1 MRFRKRIGSDDLDI
15 NLIPLIDVLLVVL
28 IFLAATTTFTRQ
40 RAIAVV
46 LPQASAEAVTNAATI
61 EWAVSQ
67 EGRYAVGDTLVDTG
81 APAGL
86 VQALRQAAAGQVD
99 PVVVIYADAMSPHQF
114 VIAAMQAAR
123 DAGIARVQ
131 FATQASSN

>member
-1 MRFRKRIGSDDLDI
+1 MRFRKRIDSDSLEI

-46 LPQASAEAVTNAATI
+46 LPQASADAVAPATFELAI
-61 EWAVSQ
+61 SQ
-67 EGRYAVGDTLVDTG
+67 DGRYAVGDTLVDMS
-81 APAGL
+81 APSGL
-86 VQALRQAAAGQVD
+86 VQALRQAAAGQNE
-99 PVVVIYADAMSPHQF
+99 PVVVIYADAMSAHQF

-123 DAGIARVQ
+123 DAGLARVQ
-131 FATQASSN
+131 FATRAGN